1 VNHRA
6 GCLNPAADRANER
19 KRGRLVQITT
29 RTAALARGIPHPLAH
44 AHPVAHAKIPRASER
59 LARAP
64 RHASVPDIGWNGVA
78 WPVACNP
85 VMWVEFP
92 ARVFMSENR
101 GFSIIELLFALA
113 IAGILLAIAM
123 PGFGRYQ
130 ATMSLKQA
138 NAQVLQDVRR
148 ARQLAI
154 TRRAPVVVRFG
165 TPPSI
170 SGITSYTI
178 HVDAN
183 ADNVLQSNEMITVRN
198 LPNGTRLS
206 AVSLTPVDSLRFEA
220 SGLLL
225 LTSAAS
231 SGGRIVIANRLNRR
245 DTLFVSS
252 AGVCYQP

>member
-1 VNHRA
+1 
-6 GCLNPAADRANER
+6 
-19 KRGRLVQITT
+19 
-29 RTAALARGIPHPLAH
+29 
-44 AHPVAHAKIPRASER
+44 
-59 LARAP
+59 
-64 RHASVPDIGWNGVA
+64 
-78 WPVACNP
+78 
-85 VMWVEFP
+85 
-92 ARVFMSENR
+92 MSENR

-154 TRRAPVVVRFG
+154 TRRAPVVVCFG

-183 ADNVLQSNEMITVRN
+183 ADDVQQSNEMITVRN

-225 LTSAAS
+225 LTSAAN

-245 DTLFVSS
+245 DTLLVSA